1 MKRLLTL
8 LAIAVIAISATAQT
22 THFYADRE
30 GEKLYFDH
38 YPALN
43 VEGARPC
50 VIFAFGGAFA
60 RGTKADAGYLPYFKA
75 LTEAGYD
82 VVSIDYRKHLAK
94 GINTDGL
101 KGAIV
106 TMKNAVEYAA
116 EDMLAATKV
125 VLENAAKWNIDPTKI
140 VACGSSAGAITALQA
155 EFMLCNGDKRAQA
168 LGEFNY
174 AGVVSFAGAIFSVSG
189 KPKWDKEPCPV
200 LLFHG
205 NADSN
210 VPYNK
215 ASAMGVGFFG
225 SKFLTKQFEKMDT
238 SYWFYSAQYRD
249 HSIAA
254 HCVLDWGYTFRSSY
268 LEIKAF
274 INRVVVKGEKLQ
286 IVQQVADAK
295 YPKCKTR
302 FSVKEYLGS
311 NYK

>member
-1 MKRLLTL
+1 MRKIFTL
-8 LAIAVIAISATAQT
+8 FVALVYCATVTAQNT
-22 THFYADRE
+22 YLFAERD
-30 GEKLYFDH
+30 GEKLYLDH
-38 YPALN
+38 YTAVDTESL
-43 VEGARPC
+43 RPC

-60 RGTKADAGYLPYFKA
+60 RGTRADEGYLPYFKA

-94 GINTDGL
+94 GIDTKGL
-101 KGAIV
+101 KGAVI

-116 EDMLAATKV
+116 EDMLTATKV
-125 VLENAAKWNIDPTKI
+125 VIDNADRLGIDVTKI

-155 EFMLCNGDKRAQA
+155 ENMICNGDARAAQ

-174 AGVVSFAGAIFSVSG
+174 AGVISFAGAIFSVSG
-189 KPKWDKEPCPV
+189 APKWEQTPCPMM
-200 LLFHG
+200 LFHG

-225 SKFLTKQFEKMDT
+225 SQYIIKQLQKMDV

-249 HSIAA
+249 HAIAG
-254 HCVLDWGYTFRSSY
+254 DPMY
-268 LEIKAF
+268 LNLHEIF
-274 INRVVVKGEKLQ
+274 SFMERVVVKGEKLQ
-286 IVQQVADAK
+286 VSQSESNAK
-295 YPKCKTR
+295 FPKTKTR

-311 NYK
+311 NYSK

>member
-1 MKRLLTL
+1 MRRFLTL
-8 LAIAVIAISATAQT
+8 FIALSCCFLVSAQT
-22 THFYADRE
+22 THLYAIKD
-30 GEKLYFDH
+30 GEQLHLDH
-38 YPALN
+38 YAAVE
-43 VEGARPC
+43 VEGPRPC

-60 RGTKADAGYLPYFKA
+60 RGTRADKEYVPYFKA
-75 LTEAGYD
+75 LNNAGID
-82 VVSIDYRKHLAK
+82 VVSIDYRKVLAK
-94 GINTDGL
+94 GIDTKGL
-101 KGAIV
+101 KGAIS
-106 TMKNAVEYAA
+106 TMQRAVVYAA
-116 EDMLAATKV
+116 EDFISATKY
-125 VLENAAKWNIDPTKI
+125 LLDNAKDWDIDTTKI

-155 EFMLCNGDKRAQA
+155 EYMLCNGDKRAQA

-225 SKFLTKQFEKMDT
+225 SKFICKQLKKMGT
-238 SYWFYSAQYRD
+238 PYWFYSAQYRD
-249 HSIAA
+249 HSIAGDPMY
-254 HCVLDWGYTFRSSY
+254 VNLE
-268 LEIKAF
+268 EIKAF

-286 IVQQVADAK
+286 IVQQVVDAK
-295 YPKCKTR
+295 HPKCKTR

>member
-1 MKRLLTL
+1 MKRFLMF
-8 LAIAVIAISATAQT
+8 IAAVAVVCSAAAETILFAE
-22 THFYADRE
+22 RE

-38 YPALN
+38 YPAVG
-43 VEGARPC
+43 VEGKAPC

-60 RGTKADAGYLPYFKA
+60 RGTRADKGYLPYFKA
-75 LTEAGYD
+75 LTEAGYN

-94 GINTDGL
+94 GIDTKGL
-101 KGAIV
+101 KGAVI

-116 EDMLAATKV
+116 EDMLTATKV
-125 VLENAAKWNIDPTKI
+125 VIDNADRLGIDVTKI

-155 EFMLCNGDKRAQA
+155 ENMICNGDARAEQ

-174 AGVVSFAGAIFSVSG
+174 AGVISFAGAIFSVSG
-189 KPKWDKEPCPV
+189 APKWGQTPCPMM
-200 LLFHG
+200 LFHG

-225 SKFLTKQFEKMDT
+225 SQYIIKQLQKMDV

-249 HSIAA
+249 HAIAGDPMYVNL
-254 HCVLDWGYTFRSSY
+254 H
-268 LEIKAF
+268 EIF
-274 INRVVVKGEKLQ
+274 SFMERVVVKGEKLQ
-286 IVQQVADAK
+286 VSQNESNAK
-295 YPKCKTR
+295 FPKTKTR

-311 NYK
+311 NYSN

>member
-1 MKRLLTL
+1 M
-8 LAIAVIAISATAQT
+8 VCSAAAETILFAE
-22 THFYADRE
+22 RE

-38 YPALN
+38 YPAVG
-43 VEGARPC
+43 VEGKAPC

-60 RGTKADAGYLPYFKA
+60 RGTRADKGYLPYFKA
-75 LTEAGYD
+75 LTEAGYN

-94 GINTDGL
+94 GIDTKGL
-101 KGAIV
+101 KGAVI

-116 EDMLAATKV
+116 EDMLTATKV
-125 VLENAAKWNIDPTKI
+125 VIDNADRLGIDVTKI

-155 EFMLCNGDKRAQA
+155 ENMICNGDARAAA

-174 AGVVSFAGAIFSVSG
+174 AGVISFAGAIFSVSG
-189 KPKWDKEPCPV
+189 APKWEQTPCPMM
-200 LLFHG
+200 LFHG

-225 SKFLTKQFEKMDT
+225 SQYIIKQLQKMDV

-249 HSIAA
+249 HAIAGDPMYVNL
-254 HCVLDWGYTFRSSY
+254 H
-268 LEIKAF
+268 EIF
-274 INRVVVKGEKLQ
+274 SFMERVVVKGEKLQ
-286 IVQQVADAK
+286 VTQSESNAK
-295 YPKCKTR
+295 FQKTKTR

-311 NYK
+311 NYSN

>member
-1 MKRLLTL
+1 MKRLFTL
-8 LAIAVIAISATAQT
+8 IATIAVAVSVSAQT
-22 THFYADRE
+22 THLYADRD

-38 YPALN
+38 YPA
-43 VEGARPC
+43 VGVTGSRPC

-60 RGTKADAGYLPYFKA
+60 RGTRSDAGYQPYFKA

-94 GINTDGL
+94 GIDTDGL
-101 KGAIV
+101 KGAII

-125 VLENAAKWNIDPTKI
+125 VLDNAERWNIDTTKI

-155 EFMLCNGDKRAQA
+155 ENMICNGDKRAA
-168 LGEFNY
+168 MLGEFNY

-189 KPKWDKEPCPV
+189 KPKWEKAPCAIQ
-200 LLFHG
+200 LFHG

-225 SKFLTKQFEKMDT
+225 SKFLCKQFEKMDT
-238 SYWFYSAQYRD
+238 PYWFYSAAYRD
-249 HSIAA
+249 HSIAGDPMY
-254 HCVLDWGYTFRSSY
+254 VNLE
-268 LEIKAF
+268 EIKAF
-274 INRVVVKGEKLQ
+274 INRAVVKGEKLQ
-286 IVQQVADAK
+286 IVQEVSDAK
-295 YPKCKTR
+295 HPKCKTK
-302 FSVKEYLGS
+302 FGVKDYLS
-311 NYK
+311 TNYK

>member
-1 MKRLLTL
+1 MKRLFTL
-8 LAIAVIAISATAQT
+8 IATIAIALTATAQT
-22 THFYADRE
+22 TVFYADRE

-38 YPALN
+38 YPA
-43 VEGARPC
+43 VGVTGSRPC

-94 GINTDGL
+94 GINTSGL

-125 VLENAAKWNIDPTKI
+125 VLENAAKWNIDTTKI

-155 EFMLCNGDKRAQA
+155 EYMLCNGDKRAQA

-238 SYWFYSAQYRD
+238 PYWFYSAQYRN
-249 HSIAA
+249 HSMAGDPMY
-254 HCVLDWGYTFRSSY
+254 VNLE
-268 LEIKAF
+268 EIKAF

-286 IVQQVADAK
+286 IVQRVVDAK
-295 YPKCKTR
+295 HPKCKTR